1 MPKGFLKEIAAPPTL
16 WQRLAGSFFATM
28 WTKVENPPL
37 APEKVAFYYGALAGR
52 KPDLSQPPDITQ
64 MRIVRALIWADC
76 KARQYR
82 PRCRSWYPVAAS
94 TFPDD
99 ERCAFYVAALCYH
112 GALEVEEGELE
123 RLLGNLVRNE
133 WRESA
138 YWIRLDLPRTDIVK
152 QLTDT
157 FTDASDI
164 RITPERIPVLE
175 AAFDSTTLTESQRLT
190 VARWLSVAYR
200 ASGRSDDR
208 AEIIYRYLFL
218 QNPDDL
224 ENNKYLANLFAGRG
238 LEDTNASVVFSRMV
252 SQAEKEH
259 DESARILW
267 SVRLARSY
275 VAQNR
280 LGVDAI
286 PSLQTALLQARD
298 DRLLEAA
305 LAYSI
310 SRSDIVLH
318 DPSLLKHLETAIAF
332 ETEFVPFF
340 TERQWQWAL
349 VPRALALGWGKLG
362 RRDSLALFIYGR
374 ATELCPEEKVLWGYH
389 ARALAEAGD
398 RSRKAIL
405 AYDKAYRYQQADEKI
420 TLALGLAYAE
430 NRMQDGSERRK
441 ALLLWEALYR
451 SGVATAEIISALVDC
466 YLREE
471 RLGDTAMELLQRLT
485 QSEPVEVAGPLLLR
499 LAQEWQ
505 LRGDFTKAVQWFRAA
520 EQAMPEH
527 FPTLLAFGLLLKE
540 QLSDFAGA
548 VAVLGR
554 AVMLPLG
561 TLHLE
566 AQQALGESL
575 LGLDRREE
583 ARQVFHY
590 IVERIDPNH
599 TPALLN
605 LARLNLKYEEKGM
618 VNAELLYERAAA
630 LEPSNPETY
639 RRMAE
644 LYRAQGNSKMEQWA
658 LEQFL
663 KTGPQDADQYRQLAD
678 LYLRRREF
686 DKAESAL
693 RQVIAL
699 GKGDRE
705 VYILLGDIIQQGQ
718 QAA

>member
-1 MPKGFLKEIAAPPTL
+1 MPKGFLKELSAPPTL
-16 WQRLAGSFFATM
+16 WQQLAGGYMAARL
-28 WTKVENPPL
+28 TKVENPPL
-37 APEKVAFYYGALAGR
+37 SQEKVGFYYGALAGK
-52 KPDLSQPPDITQ
+52 KPNLAAPPDVSL
-64 MRIVRALIWADC
+64 MRVVRALIWADC
-76 KARQYR
+76 RTRQYR
-82 PRCRSWYPVAAS
+82 TRCLAWYPLAAS
-94 TFPDD
+94 TFADD

-112 GALEVEEGELE
+112 GALELEEGEQE

-133 WRESA
+133 WRESGL
-138 YWIRLDLPRTDIVK
+138 WTKLDLPRTEIVK
-152 QLTDT
+152 RLTDT

-175 AAFDSTTLTESQRLT
+175 AAFDSTTLTEAQRQT
-190 VARWLSVAYR
+190 IASWLAVAYR

-218 QNPDDL
+218 NNPDDL

-238 LEDTNASVVFSRMV
+238 LGDANASVVYSRMV
-252 SQAEKEH
+252 SQAEQEH
-259 DESARILW
+259 DEGARISW
-267 SVRLARSY
+267 SVRLAHSY
-275 VAQNR
+275 ISQNR
-280 LGVDAI
+280 LGAEAVR
-286 PSLQTALLQARD
+286 PLQTALLQVRD

-318 DPSLLKHLETAIAF
+318 DPTLLKHLETAIAF
-332 ETEFVPFF
+332 ESEFVPFF
-340 TERQWQWAL
+340 TERQWQWSL

-405 AYDKAYRYQQADEKI
+405 AYDRAHRYQQADEKI
-420 TLALGLAYAE
+420 VLALGLAYAE
-430 NRMQDGSERRK
+430 NRIQDGPERRK
-441 ALLLWEALYR
+441 AILVWEELYR
-451 SGVATAEIISALVDC
+451 SGVATAEIVSALVDC
-466 YLREE
+466 YLRED
-471 RLGDTAMELLQRLT
+471 RLGDTALELLQRLA
-485 QSEPVEVAGPLLLR
+485 QSEPPAAAGPLMLR
-499 LAQEWQ
+499 VAQEWQ
-505 LRGDFTKAVQWFRAA
+505 GRGDFTKAVHWYRLT
-520 EQAMPEH
+520 EQAMPDH
-527 FPTLLAFGLLLKE
+527 FPALLAFGLLLKE
-540 QLSDFAGA
+540 QLSDFATAATILGK
-548 VAVLGR
+548 AVLTPTG
-554 AVMLPLG
+554 LLS
-561 TLHLE
+561 LE

-575 LGLDRREE
+575 LGIDRRDE
-583 ARQVFHY
+583 ARLVFQH

-618 VNAELLYERAAA
+618 INAELLYERAAT

-639 RRMAE
+639 QHMAE
-644 LYRAQGNSKMEQWA
+644 LYHAQGNSKMEQWA

-663 KTGPQDADQYRQLAD
+663 KNGPQDADQYRKLAD
-678 LYLRRREF
+678 LYFRRREY

-705 VYILLGDIIQQGQ
+705 VYILLGDIIQLGQ
-718 QAA
+718 KAA